1 MNIRG
6 PSGTVSCLSISKF
19 EATETL
25 LPRQIEIVSPSDKS
39 DLLLARLQAIDGVIG
54 TRLQRGASRH
64 PPGDVISADVLNRG
78 LPEVCRLLADQK
90 VGADGSSSFSTSEP
104 KSLVQSSAAEAI
116 ARDSSE
122 TTWEEI
128 ELIIGKESNM
138 TANAML
144 VMFVSGVIATI
155 GIATNALH
163 LVLGAML
170 IAPGFLPMVRISL
183 GIVGEGPAWKRGLS
197 DTFKGYAA
205 VVVGAALASLLL
217 ISLGKAPLSGEPSYL
232 PAGTLISYWTS
243 ITAPSVV
250 VSIVAGMVGAILVAT
265 GRSVLTAGVMVAL
278 ALVPGAAIT
287 GMGAIAGDLNAM
299 AGGASRWAVDASIV
313 TIASLLVFAWK
324 RAAVHR
330 RAMFP

>member
-1 MNIRG
+1 MKPREN
-6 PSGTVSCLSISKF
+6 
-19 EATETL
+19 AM
-25 LPRQIEIVSPSDKS
+25 PRQIEIVCPSEQS
-39 DLLLARLQAIDGVIG
+39 DFLLARLQKIDGVIG
-54 TRLQRGASRH
+54 TRLQRGGARQ
-64 PPGDVISADVLNRG
+64 PPGDVISADVLNRS
-78 LPEVCRLLADQK
+78 LAEVCRFLADQK
-90 VGADGSSSFSTSEP
+90 VGEDGASSFSTSEP

-122 TTWEEI
+122 VSWEEI
-128 ELIIGKESNM
+128 ELVIGHQSNM
-138 TANAML
+138 NLNAMM

-183 GIVGEGPAWKRGLS
+183 GIVGKSRAWRRGLG

-205 VVVGAALASLLL
+205 LAVGAALTTWLL
-217 ISLGKAPLSGEPSYL
+217 IALGKSPLGAEASYL

-243 ITAPSVV
+243 ITVSSVV
-250 VSIVAGMVGAILVAT
+250 VTIVSGVVGTILLAT

-287 GMGAIAGDLNAM
+287 GMGAVTGELDMMI
-299 AGGASRWAVDASIV
+299 GGASRWALDASIV
-313 TIASLLVFAWK
+313 TIASLVVFSWK

-330 RAMFP
+330 RPMSS